1 MQAARD
7 MPIACT
13 LPPAALSERLAS
25 IRQFT
30 SRSLLSHQ
38 LADRTLRLTYRLE
51 AKDELERIVAAERE
65 CCSFLEFELE
75 DAPTS
80 IVLSIQAP
88 EGGEADARWLFDQFL
103 PQALPPKRCG
113 CAPGACG

>member
-1 MQAARD
+1 MQTAPEP
-7 MPIACT
+7 PIACT
-13 LPPAALSERLAS
+13 LSTSALSERLAS

-38 LADRTLRLTYRLE
+38 LADRTLRLTCRLE

-65 CCSFLEFELE
+65 CCSFLEFEFE
-75 DAPTS
+75 DTPTS
-80 IVLSIQAP
+80 VVLSIRAP
-88 EGGEADARWLFDQFL
+88 EGGEADPRWLFDQFL
-103 PQALPPKRCG
+103 PQATPPKRCS

>member
-1 MQAARD
+1 MQVA
-7 MPIACT
+7 PETPLACT
-13 LPPAALSERLAS
+13 LSTSALSERLAS

-30 SRSLLSHQ
+30 SRSVLSHQ

-51 AKDELERIVAAERE
+51 AKAELERIVAAERE

-75 DAPTS
+75 GTPTS
-80 IVLSIQAP
+80 VVLTIQAS
-88 EGGEADARWLFDQFL
+88 EGGDADARWLFDQFL
-103 PQALPPKRCG
+103 PQASPPKRCS